1 MITQLHV
8 KFFFF
13 KKKYSI
19 SKQLNSIIIMKEM
32 FNDFVVIQIL
42 EN

>member
-1 MITQLHV
+1 MITQLHA
-8 KFFFF
+8 KLFFQ
-13 KKKYSI
+13 KYSI
-19 SKQLNSIIIMKEM
+19 LKQLNYIIIIMKEM

>member
-8 KFFFF
+8 KFFFQ
-13 KKKYSI
+13 KKKNSI